1 MNVNRLYFTFI
12 TNMSYSGVLKLPSG
26 MIGCFEQVRV
36 DLEIENT
43 IPFVMQVNKACK
55 ILGIE
60 CVEDNLRTKVQTV
73 IDMLYG
79 GEKNI
84 SLEASTSIQPEVPPK
99 TSEEQELFVLF
110 SDVVVS
116 VIHETKA
123 ILINDNGTKKLTG
136 EIDGTRLRQLIGCEA
151 FQRVPCTVGDYAGKF
166 DIWCDENFYWG
177 KVNTLATRILGEQV
191 NGGVIRGKVVVVV
204 SGFININ

>member
-1 MNVNRLYFTFI
+1 
-12 TNMSYSGVLKLPSG
+12 MSYSGVLKLPSG
-26 MIGCFEQVRV
+26 MIGRFEKVRE

-43 IPFVMQVNKACK
+43 IPFVMQVNKACE
-55 ILGIE
+55 ILGLE
-60 CVEDNLRTKVQTV
+60 CVDDNLQAKVQTV

-79 GEKNI
+79 DEKNI
-84 SLEASTSIQPEVPPK
+84 SPEASTSIQPEVPPT
-99 TSEEQELFVLF
+99 TSEDQELFVLF

-123 ILINDNGTKKLTG
+123 ILIDDNVTKKLTG

-151 FQRVPCTVGDYAGKF
+151 FQKVPCTVGEYAGKF

-191 NGGVIRGKVVVVV
+191 NGGVVRGKVVVVV